1 MNLIE
6 PIRDVGCISPI
17 IVHETVFNSPD
28 VEAEIDGSVVGNIGV
43 SNVADANYVNVKSVH
58 IDPKIAAESVD
69 QSCVTISIPGPA
81 MVKCI
86 APQGI
91 VSVDEEQVKFK
102 PIVNVSDGIAAAVT
116 RLQTRSAGVSPML
129 VPSQNIISTEEL
141 VKLQKSDKSD
151 DSLKLYWQYAKDK
164 SKDV

>member
-1 MNLIE
+1 
-6 PIRDVGCISPI
+6 
-17 IVHETVFNSPD
+17 
-28 VEAEIDGSVVGNIGV
+28 
-43 SNVADANYVNVKSVH
+43 
-58 IDPKIAAESVD
+58 
-69 QSCVTISIPGPA
+69 